1 MNLFGF
7 LGSKAPVRKWGR
19 VQNPTPTHTAGSV
32 ATERRTQTW
41 QQRPA
46 QIGTRPVQVLRPID
60 LGAGLTR
67 AAVFGPRPTPFD
79 EIGALEYGPA
89 PQRIPK
95 RFVKAND
102 GYSGPNT
109 VGSATVGKLCPDGDN
124 AYVFAH
130 LTPVPRSR
138 GTTSVAP
145 RGAVAQRRYVMDDSS
160 GMPSSFIP
168 VRVR

>member
-1 MNLFGF
+1 MNLFDF
-7 LGSKAPVRKWGR
+7 FRRKPEPKWGM
-19 VQNPTPTHTAGSV
+19 VSNPPGTHTAGS
-32 ATERRTQTW
+32 AASGRITQGWER
-41 QQRPA
+41 RPA
-46 QIGTRPVQVLRPID
+46 QIGTRPVQVQRPVD
-60 LGAGLTR
+60 LGSGISR
-67 AAVFGPRPTPFD
+67 AATYGPRPTPVD
-79 EIGALEYGPA
+79 DIGALEYGPP
-89 PQRIPK
+89 PQRIPR

-102 GYSGPNT
+102 GYTGPNT

-124 AYVFAH
+124 AYAFAH
-130 LTPVPRSR
+130 LAPTPRSR